1 MKDAGLSCGHVCD
14 EPSREQARGPAGR
27 RVKTPDSCFN
37 APCSIHTDREIQ
49 DWPTACTGESVQLAP
64 FVGKTPFSPSTLL
77 PCPALFCVFFVILK
91 RVLPSIVVREQLQ
104 LNAELSYDLRSPGVC
119 CSVLETNFLWPLQTR
134 ACRTS
139 GTSLSW
145 SA

>member
-27 RVKTPDSCFN
+27 RVKTSDSCFN

-77 PCPALFCVFFVILK
+77 PCPALFCVCFLNTEAGITIHCCTRTAPAPRRTQL
-91 RVLPSIVVREQLQ
+91 RPQISRCVLLC
-104 LNAELSYDLRSPGVC
+104 AGDELSLATADQGL
-119 CSVLETNFLWPLQTR
+119 
-134 ACRTS
+134 
-139 GTSLSW
+139 
-145 SA
+145 